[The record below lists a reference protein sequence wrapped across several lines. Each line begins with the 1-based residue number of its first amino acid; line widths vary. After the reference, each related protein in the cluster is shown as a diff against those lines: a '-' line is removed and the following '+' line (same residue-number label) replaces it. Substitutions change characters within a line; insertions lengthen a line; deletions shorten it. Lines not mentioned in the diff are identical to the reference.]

1 MKRKPRY
8 MPPPRE
14 RNDYREPPS
23 DYRESPSD
31 YREPSSKGDSKNFF
45 NLAVI
50 GAVLVLGIVLGS
62 ILTYNVNFSTES
74 LTTDVEIAKLAPN
87 PELCAQ
93 YGASAIV
100 TETRTFVTLNP
111 RRVFVS
117 QPQTQPGCVLRSS
130 NWSVLRQKDAINGE
144 EVSACRNRMN
154 TFGYTGDID
163 VPETAE
169 VNCLYQNDGQT
180 RF

>member
-1 MKRKPRY
+1 
-8 MPPPRE
+8 MPPPRDM
-14 RNDYREPPS
+14 NDYREPPNGPNGWPGGGGPGGG
-23 DYRESPSD
+23 DP
-31 YREPSSKGDSKNFF
+31 KGGGSKNLF
-45 NLAVI
+45 NLAI
-50 GAVLVLGIVLGS
+50 LGGIFIIGIVAGML
-62 ILTYNVNFSTES
+62 LTYNVNFSTES
-74 LTTDVEIAKLAPN
+74 LTTDLEIAKLAPN
-87 PELCAQ
+87 PQLCAQ

-130 NWSVLRQKDAINGE
+130 NWNVLKQKDAINGE
-144 EVSACRNRMN
+144 DISACRNRMN

-163 VPETAE
+163 VADNAE
-169 VNCLYQNDGQT
+169 VDCLYQNDGQG